1 MGLCSNC
8 GAELG
13 DAANFCSNCG
23 AARAESAQAETFEPA
38 AAEPA
43 AVKPRAIEPEAVK
56 PAAPAVSG
64 RITPQKIEN
73 HMVKSIIAT
82 ACCCPPLGIVGIIYA
97 ARVDALLRQGD
108 RAAAEEASKKA
119 GIWSNLTICI
129 GLVAYVLWT
138 ALMIVYQLKEKV
150 YF

>member
-1 MGLCSNC
+1 MRLCSKC

-13 DAANFCSNCG
+13 DAAGFCSNCG

-43 AVKPRAIEPEAVK
+43 AP
-56 PAAPAVSG
+56 APAVAPAPSATTG
-64 RITPQKIEN
+64 RIAPHKIEN

-97 ARVDALLRQGD
+97 AQVDALLRQGK
-108 RAAAEEASKKA
+108 RAAAEEAGKKA
-119 GIWSNLTICI
+119 GIWSNLTIGI
-129 GLVAYVLWT
+129 GLLAYVLWT
-138 ALMIVYQLKEKV
+138 TLMIVYQLKERV
-150 YF
+150 HF